1 MTDLGLIDIRIKVKI
16 AFNKVLKLFIFKHY
30 VSRIKDMLQYLDQE
44 IENSQDLCSVDSK
57 SRKGDDIDNLATPV
71 VLECPKRQY
80 PEFCKK

>member
-44 IENSQDLCSVDSK
+44 IEKQ
-57 SRKGDDIDNLATPV
+57 SRPLFG
-71 VLECPKRQY
+71 
-80 PEFCKK
+80 